1 LLPSPFSKPSEYRYN
16 PLNNDLDAYAL
27 AFNIAS
33 LLNNLFGRGKEPFWQ
48 QAYTNLVKFI
58 ILLHKIAYDYVTL
71 FNVYECAISPPLLEQ
86 RIREAEEIIMGR
98 HFAAVTPEV
107 FGKRPVEL
115 AGLGFKHDP
124 GKERYLAEAS
134 KELWDELHAGG
145 IAAEPITILDAKFAD
160 PDKLEQLY
168 AVQRWFR
175 EGSRSRTKEQIREV
189 RHTYLDLDEEAGASL
204 QAIRTSG
211 DVPPPNFVLD
221 TSPGKHQVVWRVEGL
236 DTNQA
241 ETLLRALASQYGGD
255 PAATDISR
263 LLRLPGF
270 ANRKYNEAFVVRVHH
285 ETDALY
291 HGQDFHVQ
299 EDSPESP
306 RRLGDSQNSSRRT
319 STGHRSQSEADWA
332 YAKRA
337 LARGDNTEQIIQ
349 RIADYRADDK
359 ADPYYYARLT
369 VIKAQLALM
378 SPEQGR
384 VVAPESISLTGRDH

>member
-1 LLPSPFSKPSEYRYN
+1 MSGIFSFTPRFLTAPEYVFALHEPSDQVAVLVRN
-16 PLNNDLDAYAL
+16 RTRHQTTQRIL
-27 AFNIAS
+27 AAETIAS
-33 LLNNLFGRGKEPFWQ
+33 APFQSWLHQ
-48 QAYTNLVKFI
+48 QNESGADIFI
-58 ILLHKIAYDYVTL
+58 GM
-71 FNVYECAISPPLLEQ
+71 N
-86 RIREAEEIIMGR
+86 
-98 HFAAVTPEV
+98 
-107 FGKRPVEL
+107 PV
-115 AGLGFKHDP
+115 
-124 GKERYLAEAS
+124 
-134 KELWDELHAGG
+134 
-145 IAAEPITILDAKFAD
+145 
-160 PDKLEQLY
+160 
-168 AVQRWFR
+168 R
-175 EGSRSRTKEQIREV
+175 EGSRSRTKEQIREI

-221 TSPGKHQVVWRVEGL
+221 TSPGKHQVVWRVEGS
-236 DTNQA
+236 DRNEG

-255 PAATDISR
+255 PAATDVSR

-270 ANRKYNEAFVVRVHH
+270 ANRKYNEAFVVSVHH

-291 HGQDFHVQ
+291 HGQDFQVQ

-306 RRLGDSQNSSRRT
+306 RHPGDSHNSSRRIP
-319 STGHRSQSEADWA
+319 TGHRSQSEADWA

-337 LARGDNTEQIIQ
+337 LTRGDNTEQIIQ

>member
-1 LLPSPFSKPSEYRYN
+1 MNGSSSFAPRFLTAPEYVFALHEPSDHAAVLVRNRMRQQTTQRILPAET
-16 PLNNDLDAYAL
+16 
-27 AFNIAS
+27 IAS
-33 LLNNLFGRGKEPFWQ
+33 APFQSWLHQ
-48 QAYTNLVKFI
+48 QNESGADIFI
-58 ILLHKIAYDYVTL
+58 GM
-71 FNVYECAISPPLLEQ
+71 N
-86 RIREAEEIIMGR
+86 
-98 HFAAVTPEV
+98 
-107 FGKRPVEL
+107 PV
-115 AGLGFKHDP
+115 
-124 GKERYLAEAS
+124 
-134 KELWDELHAGG
+134 
-145 IAAEPITILDAKFAD
+145 
-160 PDKLEQLY
+160 
-168 AVQRWFR
+168 R

-236 DTNQA
+236 DRDQA

-270 ANRKYNEAFVVRVHH
+270 TNRKYNEAFVVRVHH

-291 HGQDFHVQ
+291 HGQAFQVQ

-306 RRLGDSQNSSRRT
+306 RHLGDSQNSSRT
-319 STGHRSQSEADWA
+319 IPTGHRSQSEADWA

-359 ADPYYYARLT
+359 ADPWYYARLT
-369 VIKAQLALM
+369 VIKAQLSYLRQ
-378 SPEQGR
+378 SPTG
-384 VVAPESISLTGRDH
+384 ISNEPPRQSSTREI